1 MVMAKRIV
9 NVSARSPACRLQTFA
24 FRRCLR
30 RFVRYTAV
38 NFALS
43 RSRGPPDLRVY
54 VVGFAFGS
62 SSVVAKGRGFIGG
75 GFAGFGPLFCFFEK
89 KCCNPIRVTA
99 RSLPG
104 MIDGT
109 GTFSLEFPQILK
121 GNVNTR
127 NYTGT

>member
-1 MVMAKRIV
+1 MAKRIV
-9 NVSARSPACRLQTFA
+9 NVGARSPACRLQTFA

-62 SSVVAKGRGFIGG
+62 SSVVTKGRGFIGG
-75 GFAGFGPLFCFFEK
+75 RFVGFGRNSSPSSRR
-89 KCCNPIRVTA
+89 NATIR
-99 RSLPG
+99 
-104 MIDGT
+104 
-109 GTFSLEFPQILK
+109 LELRRDRCQE
-121 GNVNTR
+121 
-127 NYTGT
+127 